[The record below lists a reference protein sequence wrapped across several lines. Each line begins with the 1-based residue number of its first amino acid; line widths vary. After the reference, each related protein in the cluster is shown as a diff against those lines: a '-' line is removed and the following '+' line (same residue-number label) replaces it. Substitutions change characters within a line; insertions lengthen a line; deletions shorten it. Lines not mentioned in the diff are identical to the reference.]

1 MLSPLPYPFGSI
13 RFLLCQICLL
23 AGRVNNQGRLGWG
36 EGSPG
41 KLGTIAGEARY
52 RHQPGD
58 TVGSAHPKGGGRAR
72 PEPPICARAE
82 RVFPRTSAG
91 RTSFLSAHR
100 RGILNIQSLNELTP
114 RTESKVRWWG
124 LCVNPE

>member
-1 MLSPLPYPFGSI
+1 M
-13 RFLLCQICLL
+13 
-23 AGRVNNQGRLGWG
+23 
-36 EGSPG
+36 
-41 KLGTIAGEARY
+41 
-52 RHQPGD
+52 
-58 TVGSAHPKGGGRAR
+58 GSAHPKGGGRAR
-72 PEPPICARAE
+72 PEPPICARRA
-82 RVFPRTSAG
+82 RFIPRTSAG